1 MKHTPKNIFYHELIG
16 LYVKVV
22 KHNDESL
29 IGVKGRVVD
38 ETKNLL
44 IIASKGRLKKVL
56 KKGGVFLFM
65 LPDGS
70 KVEVEGE
77 KILARPEDRVKLIRK
92 RR

>member
-22 KHNDESL
+22 KHYDESL
-29 IGVKGRVVD
+29 IGVEGRVVD

-44 IIASKGRLKKVL
+44 IIASKGRLKKVF

>member
-65 LPDGS
+65 LPAGR